1 MNAYLGTAADLAL
14 LAPPGE
20 VRPAPEPGEMRPPAP
35 PPPLRERGT
44 LCRLWAW
51 LPPAAILERTAV
63 ERCRSLAAAAVA
75 AAELLRL
82 SVSVVVVLVALPAPV
97 CCACAPWPDWASCCL
112 SLSRLPTSI
121 LALRS
126 SSL

>member
-1 MNAYLGTAADLAL
+1 MISYLGTAADLAPL
-14 LAPPGE
+14 EPLGE
-20 VRPAPEPGEMRPPAP
+20 LRPAPEPGEMRPPEP

-75 AAELLRL
+75 AELLRL

-97 CCACAPWPDWASCCL
+97 CCACAAWPDWDWASCL